1 MVLISSKKYAC
12 ETCIKGHRSS
22 TCKHT
27 DRPLYEIKK
36 KGRPVTQCEHCR
48 ELRKTKQVHVK
59 CICEVKTEP
68 PPPQPSSNGKK
79 GTKIPSSAAFPNG
92 LPQELEAVVASQIQE
107 EFLSDSLHGVK
118 EPSSCACKSGGSC
131 QCCTPRNSAARRNTV
146 SDINTGTQQVNY
158 NESPMP
164 IGQSP
169 PVRLTMSHILARVK
183 ELRPVLPRPA
193 SSNSSGSGPIHDLS
207 SGVPHSHPTRHHI
220 HDNVMFSPYGRAHDR
235 AHDHPLGHEKHH
247 PPIPPTYPPFVK
259 GENVYD
265 QPMLESDSFPLGSM
279 PLMLSCGCG
288 GATSREPNNA
298 TIIPN
303 ADTDGVANTCLDS
316 SFLLPPSSQQSNQ
329 RMAIDEWLSQ
339 VPLPTSAPNKTTFQS
354 GIVQPECRRSGVNN
368 SADPTINTWD
378 QVALLAPFNH
388 RAQHSYSSDDIRT
401 HASTPEYSGSQ
412 CSCPPQSCQ
421 CPDRSYFFNNDVYNH
436 ISSANGKALG
446 EDERFGQ
453 LQMSQGM
460 SRSDTHLV
468 LPDLYQ
474 TRPYSTPLQRGLGA
488 LRPNVDFPYSASTSA
503 LDGEADY
510 VSNSQSVVQALLDF
524 PILPNMSMTTPS
536 LDVPWLMNTDDGAAV
551 LPMYPYAMSSSGT
564 DGTSSYDDLSTTLR
578 TPL

>member
-48 ELRKTKQVHVK
+48 SLRKTKQVHVK
-59 CICEVKTEP
+59 CICEVKAEAP
-68 PPPQPSSNGKK
+68 PPTQPSSSGKK
-79 GTKIPSSAAFPNG
+79 GTKIPQSAAFPNG
-92 LPQELEAVVASQIQE
+92 LPHELEAAVAFQLQE

-118 EPSSCACKSGGSC
+118 EQNSCSCKSGGPC

-146 SDINTGTQQVNY
+146 GDINAGTQQVNY
-158 NESPMP
+158 ESPIP
-164 IGQSP
+164 IGQP
-169 PVRLTMSHILARVK
+169 PVRLSMSHILARVK

-207 SGVPHSHPTRHHI
+207 SGVPHSHPTRYHV
-220 HDNVMFSPYGRAHDR
+220 HDNVMFSPYGRAHER
-235 AHDHPLGHEKHH
+235 AHDHPLGYEKH
-247 PPIPPTYPPFVK
+247 PPIPPYQPFVK
-259 GENVYD
+259 GENIYD
-265 QPMLESDSFPLGSM
+265 QPMLDSDSFPLGSL
-279 PLMLSCGCG
+279 PLMPSCGCG
-288 GATSREPNNA
+288 GATSREANNA

-303 ADTDGVANTCLDS
+303 VDTDSTSNACLDS
-316 SFLLPPSSQQSNQ
+316 SFLLPPSQQSNQ
-329 RMAIDEWLSQ
+329 RMAIDEWLRQ

-354 GIVQPECRRSGVNN
+354 GIVQPEARRFGGNN
-368 SADPTINTWD
+368 FTDSTISTWD
-378 QVALLAPFNH
+378 QAALLPPFNH
-388 RAQHSYSSDDIRT
+388 RAQPCDDTRT

-412 CSCPPQSCQ
+412 CSCPPRSCQ
-421 CPDRSYFFNNDVYNH
+421 CPDRGYFFNSDVYNP
-436 ISSANGKALG
+436 ISSVNGKALG
-446 EDERFGQ
+446 EDERFSQ
-453 LQMSQGM
+453 LQMSHGM

-474 TRPYSTPLQRGLGA
+474 TRPYSTPLQKGLGA

-510 VSNSQSVVQALLDF
+510 VSNSQSVVQALLDL

-536 LDVPWLMNTDDGAAV
+536 LDVSWLMSTDDGAGV
-551 LPMYPYAMSSSGT
+551 LPVYPYAMSSSGT
-564 DGTSSYDDLSTTLR
+564 DGTSSYDDLSMTLR